1 MSKQRGFSP
10 YDIEQFL
17 KEAGAEKINENA
29 VFEFEKELEG
39 MLDEL
44 VEQAKIY
51 ANYAGRKKLIRGSD
65 IDLARHIKIKTYSI
79 SSRRRKFRH
88 ARTKAVKRSLAHA
101 RADATSD
108 AADHEIA

>member
-29 VFEFEKELEG
+29 VFEFEKELEC

-79 SSRRRKFRH
+79 SGRRRKFRH
-88 ARTKAVKRSLAHA
+88 AKAKGKARSLAHA
-101 RADATSD
+101 RADAGST
-108 AADHEIA
+108 ADHGIA